1 MKGLCVG
8 IITTAVLFAAACKAS
23 EPPTQ
28 VVYRFDD
35 HRYLEL
41 KGWDCEGELWYT
53 DTKRGIHTKPVS
65 QFYQIFSKTYIHPSE
80 KYIAVPTKNV
90 SEFIISKDYGK
101 NWQIAVFAPE
111 SLEIRLRAWSNQSVH
126 PDQQNAISFTVIN
139 NQGYLVIKPYDGGN
153 KNQRNFIYMS
163 SKPFDDSGFKSKD
176 YIDIGL
182 DENYKPLQMPK
193 SFSDWSWGTL
203 YITNGELDQTG
214 LKEMKKYQ
222 GLPDKVPEVKGYTGW
237 DHMRCDMDAGRKRN

>member
-8 IITTAVLFAAACKAS
+8 IITIAVLFAAACKAS

-41 KGWDCEGELWYT
+41 KGWNCEGELWYT
-53 DTKRGIHTKPVS
+53 DTKRGIHTEPVS

-101 NWQIAVFAPE
+101 
-111 SLEIRLRAWSNQSVH
+111 
-126 PDQQNAISFTVIN
+126 
-139 NQGYLVIKPYDGGN
+139 
-153 KNQRNFIYMS
+153 
-163 SKPFDDSGFKSKD
+163 
-176 YIDIGL
+176 
-182 DENYKPLQMPK
+182 
-193 SFSDWSWGTL
+193 
-203 YITNGELDQTG
+203 TG
-214 LKEMKKYQ
+214 K
-222 GLPDKVPEVKGYTGW
+222 
-237 DHMRCDMDAGRKRN
+237 